1 MQRPFRTVRAAVVI
15 ALALAV
21 TLAFASNALAA
32 PSDPTLGLTDLAHMI
47 DTSGSVPGHM
57 KTVVE
62 RDVVVDMDVNVLAV
76 TGAESPNSALIL
88 FEATDSRIAS
98 YGGIVSGMSGSP
110 IYVQHEGEWKVVG
123 ALSYGDSM
131 SLGGIGEATPIGSMV
146 RIKQDYSPTMQRLSH
161 PVITSNG
168 AIDTIMVTNG
178 DSSPPAATADGVA
191 VVHPLKTPAFI
202 SGLPQN
208 SRLFK
213 RAEALFAKHGRSLIN
228 LTNRLGA
235 APAVGDQ
242 SFETT
247 FVPGASIAVLESRGD
262 LWFGGIGT
270 VTYTDSDTVLAFG
283 HPETQRGESDI
294 FMSNAWIDGIWK
306 NSYEP
311 YKIGRPGALRGAI
324 TQDRGA
330 GILGVTGQFPEET
343 TVTARATNAS
353 TGVTTQTVAYVPRSV
368 LCTVPTGDIWDEI
381 AAEELAPVA
390 ASLAGANLF
399 DQDHVP
405 GSAQTTTTISVR
417 DTDADETFTITMR
430 NFVDDNYDIPTAI
443 VWDAADAVSSLQGL
457 LEDGVH
463 HFEIL
468 SIELESN
475 ISTRRKSAKIVGVT
489 APSAL
494 KTGDNRVDVSLLAY
508 GIEATQTISTT
519 LTIPAGV
526 STTGMLTALAS
537 GSGVSQFPTSE
548 SESAAT
554 PPRASVTSIVK
565 ELNSA
570 LPGNYFTLR
579 YAPVSTSNYYDEDD
593 EGDSATPAAS
603 IVATAPT
610 SWALSGSSFASP
622 IRVVAALED
631 RVMSYGGYNFLMGE
645 ILDGPTDPGT
655 ISLYGTPVGS
665 SVETLLGTTKATART
680 MEFGFDI
687 EGLRQNTVLR
697 IHLDGSPSEGYLP
710 SDTFVTAY
718 VRASMAFTTSSSSV
732 KAGKKVTL
740 SARVYPAANAGG
752 KVVFERY
759 YRGGW
764 RSIATK
770 TLASGSPAKASV
782 SWKVPKGA
790 NKVRAR
796 FLGTSKSAATTSSV
810 RNIRGR

>member
-1 MQRPFRTVRAAVVI
+1 
-15 ALALAV
+15 
-21 TLAFASNALAA
+21 
-32 PSDPTLGLTDLAHMI
+32 
-47 DTSGSVPGHM
+47 
-57 KTVVE
+57 
-62 RDVVVDMDVNVLAV
+62 
-76 TGAESPNSALIL
+76 
-88 FEATDSRIAS
+88 
-98 YGGIVSGMSGSP
+98 
-110 IYVQHEGEWKVVG
+110 
-123 ALSYGDSM
+123 
-131 SLGGIGEATPIGSMV
+131 
-146 RIKQDYSPTMQRLSH
+146 
-161 PVITSNG
+161 
-168 AIDTIMVTNG
+168 
-178 DSSPPAATADGVA
+178 
-191 VVHPLKTPAFI
+191 
-202 SGLPQN
+202 
-208 SRLFK
+208 
-213 RAEALFAKHGRSLIN
+213 
-228 LTNRLGA
+228 
-235 APAVGDQ
+235 
-242 SFETT
+242 
-247 FVPGASIAVLESRGD
+247 
-262 LWFGGIGT
+262 
-270 VTYTDSDTVLAFG
+270 
-283 HPETQRGESDI
+283 
-294 FMSNAWIDGIWK
+294 
-306 NSYEP
+306 
-311 YKIGRPGALRGAI
+311 
-324 TQDRGA
+324 
-330 GILGVTGQFPEET
+330 
-343 TVTARATNAS
+343 
-353 TGVTTQTVAYVPRSV
+353 
-368 LCTVPTGDIWDEI
+368 
-381 AAEELAPVA
+381 
-390 ASLAGANLF
+390 
-399 DQDHVP
+399 
-405 GSAQTTTTISVR
+405 
-417 DTDADETFTITMR
+417 
-430 NFVDDNYDIPTAI
+430 
-443 VWDAADAVSSLQGL
+443 
-457 LEDGVH
+457 
-463 HFEIL
+463 
-468 SIELESN
+468 
-475 ISTRRKSAKIVGVT
+475 
-489 APSAL
+489 
-494 KTGDNRVDVSLLAY
+494 LLAY